1 MDKYRPLADINFKA
15 FEDSEELPG
24 LKKVTLPEVTH
35 KVVTMTGAGFMG
47 SVDVAL
53 AGMIESMG
61 LGLDFSSAA
70 STARLMAP
78 KEHRVTVYS
87 AAQIWNVPKAMQ
99 ETKKVKYVFVLA
111 PKGTKPGDLAPMNQS
126 NASGT
131 YSVYYYAAYENGE
144 QLWVTWPAANVDLAC
159 GQCQMT
165 PMNQIFKVKGEDYFA
180 DIRKAMGE

>member
-1 MDKYRPLADINFKA
+1 MDKYRPLADINFRA
-15 FEDSEELPG
+15 YEDSEELPG

-78 KEHRVTVYS
+78 
-87 AAQIWNVPKAMQ
+87 
-99 ETKKVKYVFVLA
+99 
-111 PKGTKPGDLAPMNQS
+111 G
-126 NASGT
+126 
-131 YSVYYYAAYENGE
+131 
-144 QLWVTWPAANVDLAC
+144 
-159 GQCQMT
+159 
-165 PMNQIFKVKGEDYFA
+165 
-180 DIRKAMGE
+180 